1 MVSAE
6 NVWVQEQYTVTA
18 TSVLQQ
24 NSNIVVLL
32 VIYHHVP
39 LLIALKMKYLYTD

>member
-6 NVWVQEQYTVTA
+6 NVRVEEEK
-18 TSVLQQ
+18 
-24 NSNIVVLL
+24 NSNIVVF

-39 LLIALKMKYLYTD
+39 LLLALKMKYLYTD